1 MFAQTSQKITFSLM
15 ELSAKEMSAQT
26 STKEVVLTTV
36 LTQSEDTCVIALASS
51 ALLLTDSLAVR
62 LLTKITIIKNY
73 L

>member
-1 MFAQTSQKITFSLM
+1 M

-36 LTQSEDTCVIALASS
+36 LTPSEDTCAFALASS

-62 LLTKITIIKNY
+62 LPYKNNY
-73 L
+73 N